1 MDVIEKHFES
11 DNEAAQALADAVA
24 ENLREGILRRGRG
37 SLVVSGGRS
46 PIAFFHALR
55 VQKLDWRKVEITLA
69 DERWVEPTS
78 EDSNERLLRQ
88 HLLKDEAIEAKLVSL
103 KTSDLKPMNAVVEII
118 ERISAMPRPFDAVV
132 LGMGADGHTAS
143 LFPNMP
149 ALSAMLNPQWAVQV
163 GTATAPTEPKN
174 RVTLTLRALL
184 DTRQLYLSISG
195 AEKVEVYAAASA
207 GNREYPVA
215 SLFHQRLAP
224 VSVFIVGA

>member
-1 MDVIEKHFES
+1 M
-11 DNEAAQALADAVA
+11 
-24 ENLREGILRRGRG
+24 
-37 SLVVSGGRS
+37 
-46 PIAFFHALR
+46 
-55 VQKLDWRKVEITLA
+55 
-69 DERWVEPTS
+69 
-78 EDSNERLLRQ
+78 
-88 HLLKDEAIEAKLVSL
+88 SL